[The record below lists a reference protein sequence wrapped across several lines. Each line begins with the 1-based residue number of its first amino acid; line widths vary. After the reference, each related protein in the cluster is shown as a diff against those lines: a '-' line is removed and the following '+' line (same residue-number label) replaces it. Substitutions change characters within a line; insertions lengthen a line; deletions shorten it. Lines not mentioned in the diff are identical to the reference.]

1 MVTHGTVVLTVA
13 MLLTIG
19 AVGLGAAAPEQEPP
33 RLFSMEY
40 ISVPENMDIYP
51 TYSDYRPIELQGLLS
66 IENLHP
72 EDVRLYLNASIDNT
86 WPVSISPQHYIV
98 PMTRT
103 TILSFEVLMHIPP
116 YTYGP
121 IDSQL
126 TIVAEARNPTRT
138 IATERADVNVHIIK
152 NVDRVLDGFSQVILV
167 FDDLRVFS
175 GSARLYNVMDEPQE
189 LHLCV
194 LGEWADRIHD
204 LDFGDGV
211 LLNGQER
218 RKVGFSGI
226 VDESVEVGV
235 YQVDLGVWTPNDA
248 GGRSVV
254 LNFTVEMEVFT
265 MKETVLDKIFEYY
278 YWTFPAF
285 IGATVAA
292 VLLFVRWRRGRLRA
306 EPSRAV
312 QDGGSNGH
320 ATT

>member
-1 MVTHGTVVLTVA
+1 MVTIA
-13 MLLTIG
+13 MLLASG
-19 AVGLGAAAPEQEPP
+19 AVGLAVAAPGPEPP
-33 RLFSMEY
+33 TLFSIEFM
-40 ISVPENMDIYP
+40 SVPQSMDIYP

-86 WPVSISPQHYIV
+86 WPVSISPQHYVV

-138 IATERADVNVHIIK
+138 IATEQAEVNVHIIK
-152 NVDRVLDGFSQVILV
+152 NVDQVLDGFSQVILV

-175 GSARLYNVMDEPQE
+175 GSARLYNVLDEPQE
-189 LHLCV
+189 LHLCA
-194 LGEWADRIHD
+194 LGKWADLIPD

-211 LLNGQER
+211 MLNGQER

-226 VDESVEVGV
+226 VDESVDVGV
-235 YQVDLGVWTPNDA
+235 YSVDLAVWTPNDA
-248 GGRSVV
+248 GGRTIV

-265 MKETVLDKIFEYY
+265 TKETVVDKIFEYY
-278 YWTFPAF
+278 YYTFPAL
-285 IGATVAA
+285 IGATVAS
-292 VLLFVRWRRGRLRA
+292 VFLLLRWWRRRPGD
-306 EPSRAV
+306 EPSQAV
-312 QDGGSNGH
+312 PEGGSNGH
-320 ATT
+320 ATA